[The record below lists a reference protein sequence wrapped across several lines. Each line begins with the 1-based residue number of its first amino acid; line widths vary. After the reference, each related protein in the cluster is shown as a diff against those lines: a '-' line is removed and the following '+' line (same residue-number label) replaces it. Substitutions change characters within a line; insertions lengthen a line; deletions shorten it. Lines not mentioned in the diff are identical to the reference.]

1 MSKIYYFLI
10 ITFFLSFVIESHS
23 RSFRVNQL
31 PYGSKYQCSSCH
43 VNPVGGGVRTPFGET
58 VYDNLGEPKSIANV
72 RWDLIFNIDSDGDGF
87 TNGEEL
93 QDPDG
98 QWAQGQANPGN
109 SDLVTQP
116 WNPNSKPTKSSVE
129 DDFVNN
135 NSIIYPIPSKG
146 IVNISYVSNYPESSK
161 LEIFNSNGNLLIS
174 EKVESVFGEN
184 NYSIDLNN
192 QSLNSGIYYLV
203 LRNKYFNIR
212 KRIVFTK

>member
-10 ITFFLSFVIESHS
+10 ITLFLSFVIESHS
-23 RSFRVNQL
+23 RDFRVNQVPNGKKFSCVGCHVS
-31 PYGSKYQCSSCH
+31 PYG
-43 VNPVGGGVRTPFGET
+43 GGERNPFGET
-58 VYDNLGEPKSIANV
+58 VNDNLSGPASTANV

-116 WNPNSKPTKSSVE
+116 WNPNSKPTNSSVE
-129 DDFVNN
+129 DDFVNT
-135 NSIIYPIPSKG
+135 NSVIYPIPSKG
-146 IVNISYVSNYPESSK
+146 IVNLSYVSNYYESSQ
-161 LEIFNSNGNLLIS
+161 LEVFNFNGNLLIS

-184 NYSIDLNN
+184 DYSIDLNN

-212 KRIVFTK
+212 KRIVFSK